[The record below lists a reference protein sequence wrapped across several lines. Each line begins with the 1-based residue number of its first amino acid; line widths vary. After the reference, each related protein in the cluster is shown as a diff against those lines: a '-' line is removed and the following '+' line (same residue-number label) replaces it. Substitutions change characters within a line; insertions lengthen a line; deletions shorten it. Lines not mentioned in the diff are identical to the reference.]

1 MKFMLKEP
9 LTMERARGSF
19 CRRNACRKCLLSR
32 YNNGKDL
39 FCSDFCEQYPQKAA
53 EIMGL
58 EVVDENQS
66 TIKEKPLGEWTLQE
80 AKGICRQKS
89 CNTTLQEHKTCP
101 FYGNHGEC
109 ILSDFPRCWNLP
121 PKPYFTEQD
130 MEAAKAIKLLFPW
143 AETVC
148 AADNGGFAVTS
159 RRRNETV
166 WLKKGLFSFD
176 GKPSVKLADIL
187 ESEVSADEQKE
198 N

>member
-1 MKFMLKEP
+1 MPKEP
-9 LTMERARGSF
+9 LTIKQTLNAYCARQGCFDCPVSK
-19 CRRNACRKCLLSR
+19 RRNGADLSC
-32 YNNGKDL
+32 KE
-39 FCSDFCEQYPQKAA
+39 FCEQYPREAA
-53 EIMGL
+53 KLMGF
-58 EVVDENQS
+58 EVVDENQP

-130 MEAAKAIKLLFPW
+130 MEAAKTIKLLFPW

-148 AADNGGFAVTS
+148 AADNGGFAVTGC
-159 RRRNETV
+159 RRNET
-166 WLKKGLFSFD
+166 
-176 GKPSVKLADIL
+176 I
-187 ESEVSADEQKE
+187 
-198 N
+198 